1 VVIVKR
7 RVISYLIVLDS
18 RDGMTENLNH
28 CRVVHV
34 VLRRP
39 CMLVREKVLLF
50 ILLCPVFVII
60 WRIISP
66 LCLRDLFLLMIILLP
81 SLFGFYGTLV
91 LLSLCFV
98 VGRCVAF
105 ISEHF
110 CWCYRFVTVCGV
122 RLF

>member
-1 VVIVKR
+1 MVIVKR

-34 VLRRP
+34 VLRHP

-50 ILLCPVFVII
+50 RLLYPVFVII

-66 LCLRDLFLLMIILLP
+66 LCLKDLFLLMIILLP
-81 SLFGFYGTLV
+81 SLFGFYGTLA
-91 LLSLCFV
+91 LLSLC
-98 VGRCVAF
+98 
-105 ISEHF
+105 
-110 CWCYRFVTVCGV
+110 CWKVCCLYQRTLLLVLSFCYRVWS
-122 RLF
+122 